1 LVYAVGLTKNY
12 VANLVSSLF
21 RPESLAAQSS
31 QWLGSVRLTQ
41 PIGYAV
47 AAIMGFL
54 VALALGLFATLG
66 TYTKKATVIGQLVP
80 TGGVLRITHAA
91 GSTNAGGNLI
101 EARVK
106 EGDRVQAGDVLF
118 VISGDRAIEISGARS
133 EAQAVIAQALK
144 LRLDGTVRDAALSK
158 QRTQER
164 ASNLHSRINAIDAEI
179 GSYGLDAELY
189 AARQRIAKDSL
200 ERHERLAATGF
211 MSSAQTDVKRE
222 ELLAL
227 QAQQQ
232 ALIRNKAALQ
242 RERTTLTA
250 QINETRLQAQTDA
263 SDLEKTRA
271 LLSQETTEHQARS
284 KTIIT
289 APSAGTITAVAA
301 QVGQTINSGAL
312 LATLLPADANGNAS
326 ALEAHFYA
334 TTRQAGFV
342 EKGQTVLLR
351 YAAYP
356 YQKFG
361 MGKGEVTEVSRSPY
375 VVQELPTHIAA
386 TLGALSQ
393 GGDPVY
399 RVTVSIKDQAVQAYG
414 LAHTLKAGMLA
425 EADVVQDTRRLWEW
439 VLEPVFSLSERVAAN
454 VGRASINVGGYTMK
468 SIDTCTL

>member
-1 LVYAVGLTKNY
+1 MF
-12 VANLVSSLF
+12 SLF

-41 PIGYAV
+41 PIGYAL
-47 AAIMGFL
+47 AALMGL
-54 VALALGLFATLG
+54 TVSVALGLFATFG

-91 GSTNAGGNLI
+91 GASNTSGGTLL

-106 EGDRVQAGDVLF
+106 EGDRVQASDVLF
-118 VISGDRAIEISGARS
+118 VISGERAMESAGNRS
-133 EAQAVIAQALK
+133 EAQAVISQALK
-144 LRLDGTVRDAALSK
+144 LRLDATERDAALSK
-158 QRTQER
+158 QRASER
-164 ASNLHSRINAIDAEI
+164 IGNLTTRINAIDAEI
-179 GSYGLDAELY
+179 GSFRLDADLY
-189 AARQRIAKDSL
+189 AARQRIAQDSL
-200 ERHERLAATGF
+200 DRHERLAATGF
-211 MSSAQTDVKRE
+211 MSAALTDGKRE

-232 ALIRNKAALQ
+232 AQLRNKAALA
-242 RERTTLTA
+242 RERSTLIA
-250 QINETRLQAQTDA
+250 QVNDARLQAQTDA
-263 SDLEKTRA
+263 SELEKTRA

-301 QVGQTINSGAL
+301 QVGQGINSGAL
-312 LATLLPADANGNAS
+312 LATLLPVDANGNAK

-361 MGKGEVTEVSRSPY
+361 MGNGEVTEVSRSPY

-399 RVTVSIKDQAVQAYG
+399 RVTVRIKDQAVQAYG
-414 LAHTLKAGMLA
+414 LAHALKAGMVA

-439 VLEPVFSLSERVAAN
+439 VLEPVFSLSGKNLTSKTFSMPVD
-454 VGRASINVGGYTMK
+454 V
-468 SIDTCTL
+468 